1 MGAGSGFGP
10 ANLPFG
16 VARGVGHRGPRVVVA
31 LGEDAVDLLVLHSH
45 GLLDARVDAAALAS
59 TSLNPLLAQGPEVW
73 RTVRRA
79 VSEVAEAAAGDLPA
93 GALVPRAALDLLVP
107 LDVGDFVD
115 GYGGLHHATAMGEI
129 LRPDAPA
136 LQPNWRHIPVA
147 YHGRSGTVVGSGATI
162 RRPRGHVL
170 VDGAPRYRP
179 TERLDFELELGY
191 VVGTGSGPGSPV
203 RADEADG
210 HLFGVVLLND
220 WSARDVQA
228 FEYQP
233 LGPFAAK
240 SFATSIS
247 HWVVTADALAPYLVP
262 GWAARQ
268 DPTPATHL
276 RTCRP
281 GVPDLH
287 LEVLLRTEA
296 MARAGDPAAVVSR
309 VDFAEAM
316 YWSFAQ
322 QLAHATANGAAVRP
336 GDLFGSGTASGPDV
350 RRQGGSLM
358 ELTWG
363 GTQPLELP
371 GGEERRFLC
380 DGDTIVLRGWCGDVD
395 GAPRIE
401 LGEVA
406 GTVAPA

>member
-16 VARGVGHRGPRVVVA
+16 VARIPGQRDPRVVVA
-31 LGEDAVDLLVLHSH
+31 LGEDAVDLLVLHRH
-45 GLLDARVDAAALAS
+45 GLLDSQVDAAVLAS
-59 TSLNPLLAQGPEVW
+59 PTLNPLLAQGPEVW
-73 RTVRRA
+73 RTARRA
-79 VSEVAEAAAGDLPA
+79 VGEVAGATASDLPA
-93 GALVPRAALDLLVP
+93 GALVPRSALALLVP
-107 LDVGDFVD
+107 LAVGDFVD
-115 GYGGLHHATAMGEI
+115 GYGGLHHATSMGQI

-170 VDGAPRYRP
+170 VDGTPQYRP

-191 VVGTGSGPGSPV
+191 VVGTGSEPGSPV
-203 RADEADG
+203 RADEADD

-247 HWVVTADALAPYLVP
+247 HWVVTADALAPHLVA
-262 GWAARQ
+262 GWTARQ
-268 DPTPATHL
+268 DPAPAAHL

-281 GVPDLH
+281 GIPDLH
-287 LEVLLRTEA
+287 LEVLLQTEA
-296 MARAGDPAAVVSR
+296 MGRAGDPGVVVSR
-309 VDFAEAM
+309 VDFAAAM

-322 QLAHATANGAAVRP
+322 QLAHATSNGAVVRP
-336 GDLFGSGTASGPDV
+336 GDLFGSGTASGPDA

-363 GTQPLELP
+363 GAQPLELP
-371 GGEERRFLC
+371 GGEERRFLR
-380 DGDTIVLRGWCGDVD
+380 DGDSIVLRGWCGDAD
-395 GAPRIE
+395 GAPKIE

-406 GTVAPA
+406 GTVVPA

>member
-1 MGAGSGFGP
+1 
-10 ANLPFG
+10 
-16 VARGVGHRGPRVVVA
+16 VAHVPGHPGPRVVVA
-31 LGEDAVDLLVLHSH
+31 LGEHAVDLLVLHRH
-45 GLLDARVDAAALAS
+45 GLLDSEVDAAVLVS
-59 TSLNPLLAQGPEVW
+59 PTLNPLLDGGPEVW
-73 RTVRRA
+73 RSARRA
-79 VSEVAEAAAGDLPA
+79 VGDVAGAAASDLPT
-93 GALVPRAALDLLVP
+93 GALVPLSALALKLP
-107 LDVGDFVD
+107 LAVGDFVD
-115 GYGGLHHATAMGEI
+115 GYGGLHHATAMGQI
-129 LRPDAPA
+129 LRPESPA

-147 YHGRSGTVVGSGATI
+147 YHARSGTIVGSGSTI

-179 TERLDFELELGY
+179 TDRLDFELELGY
-191 VVGTGSGPGSPV
+191 VVGTGSEPGSPV
-203 RADEADG
+203 RADEADD

-220 WSARDVQA
+220 WSARDIQA

-247 HWVVTADALAPYLVP
+247 HWVVTADALAPHLVA
-262 GWAARQ
+262 GWTACQ
-268 DPTPATHL
+268 DPPPAAHL
-276 RTCRP
+276 RTRRP
-281 GVPDLH
+281 GIPDLH

-296 MARAGDPAAVVSR
+296 MGHRGDAGVVLSR

-336 GDLFGSGTASGPDV
+336 GDLFGSGTASGPDA

-358 ELTWG
+358 ELTWA
-363 GTQPLELP
+363 GTRPLELP
-371 GGEERRFLC
+371 GGEERRFLR
-380 DGDTIVLRGWCGDVD
+380 DGDTIVLRGWCGGAD
-395 GAPRIE
+395 GTPTIE

-406 GTVAPA
+406 GTVTAAY